1 LRAVAAPQDNGAMVI
16 FQRFN
21 FGDLAEFNVLDL
33 RQYRSNQACEMPD
46 WRAGRVVDISACPD
60 LNDPARTML
69 GPYQERWFQLNFART
84 GAVWTIIAHSL
95 MMMGFD
101 QIPGPARGAYTD
113 NWGAYPAARRKILDQ
128 VKARK
133 PANVVAIGGDIHSYF
148 VGEVKD
154 DDADPNSASLIAEF
168 VCTSI
173 TSESY
178 NTALFEALQAENP
191 NIKYVNDRLRGYVL
205 CDLDRTRWLSSLRV
219 VDTVHTRDGDF
230 RTLAQFAVENGKPG
244 IQPAAT

>member
-1 LRAVAAPQDNGAMVI
+1 
-16 FQRFN
+16 
-21 FGDLAEFNVLDL
+21 
-33 RQYRSNQACEMPD
+33 
-46 WRAGRVVDISACPD
+46 
-60 LNDPARTML
+60 
-69 GPYQERWFQLNFART
+69 
-84 GAVWTIIAHSL
+84 
-95 MMMGFD
+95 
-101 QIPGPARGAYTD
+101 
-113 NWGAYPAARRKILDQ
+113 
-128 VKARK
+128 
-133 PANVVAIGGDIHSYF
+133 
-148 VGEVKD
+148 VKD

-219 VDTVHTRDGDF
+219 VDTVHSRDGDF